1 MRKLNL
7 HLEEIVVD
15 SFPTTSLDP
24 ALRGTVRGMDNTVDQ
39 DSCVTCGPTCAT
51 CPATCVASCP
61 ATCANT
67 CVTCP
72 VSCDP
77 NACPSADGRC

>member
-1 MRKLNL
+1 MRKLTL
-7 HLEEIVVD
+7 HPDEIVVA
-15 SFPTTSLDP
+15 SFPTTDVGP
-24 ALRGTVRGMDNTVDQ
+24 DHRGTVRGLDNTVDQ
-39 DSCVTCGPTCAT
+39 DTCATCGPTCAT
-51 CPATCVASCP
+51 CPATCVASC
-61 ATCANT
+61 AGTCVNS

>member
-7 HLEEIVVD
+7 HLDEIVVD
-15 SFPTTSLDP
+15 SFPTTGADP
-24 ALRGTVRGMDNTVDQ
+24 ALRGTVRAMGATVDQ
-39 DSCVTCGPTCAT
+39 DTCATCGPTCAT
-51 CPATCVASCP
+51 CPATCVANC
-61 ATCANT
+61 AGTCVAT